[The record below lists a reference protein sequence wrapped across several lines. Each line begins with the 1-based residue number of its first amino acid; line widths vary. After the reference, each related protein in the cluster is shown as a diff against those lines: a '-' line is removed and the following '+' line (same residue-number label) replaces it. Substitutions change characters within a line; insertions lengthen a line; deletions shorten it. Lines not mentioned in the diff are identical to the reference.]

1 MRYRQWGNLVFLLD
15 HGCTLT
21 GVIVPLNYG
30 SIVATSDLYRQLKST
45 MRLFWIE
52 SFPHG
57 TLMPDMPSVA
67 ELILIIAV
75 IILTTDKLAY
85 AAHSGAECYLN
96 GHRIYVPN
104 GLNYPRQAWAG
115 WGLSCRTP
123 KPEIAAGSGTTE
135 RNSEERTRR
144 VVRLVDAATSQRT
157 LLSSMWLVPG

>member
-85 AAHSGAECYLN
+85 AAHSGAECY
-96 GHRIYVPN
+96 GPYIG
-104 GLNYPRQAWAG
+104 GLQVRENSQEELY
-115 WGLSCRTP
+115 
-123 KPEIAAGSGTTE
+123 KAGS
-135 RNSEERTRR
+135 
-144 VVRLVDAATSQRT
+144 ATQS
-157 LLSSMWLVPG
+157 LK